1 MALPLLACLTRL
13 HAIQYIK
20 PPRTSISPL
29 ILSGGFTKNRWFRVS
44 LPSPGISFNQVWED
58 PREPQ
63 YRGNSFRTPGVQRP
77 DALLARVAPP
87 VGPLAHASPAP
98 MQYIIP
104 SRASGP
110 MALVKFISSEVV
122 NPASLLA
129 LGFQTLEVNPW
140 SAVDMK
146 LNDSILTRGFVLIP
160 GLVQQSL
167 SRASA
172 DLPATAFVT
181 NCKPALSD
189 TDPTNGHLPSQGG
202 KKQGYLGKWVFIIFI
217 SLTPQPSE
225 PTVLG

>member
-1 MALPLLACLTRL
+1 MALPLLAC
-13 HAIQYIK
+13 
-20 PPRTSISPL
+20 
-29 ILSGGFTKNRWFRVS
+29 
-44 LPSPGISFNQVWED
+44 PGISFNQVWED

-63 YRGNSFRTPGVQRP
+63 YRGNSFRTPGGQRP

-146 LNDSILTRGFVLIP
+146 LDDSILTRGFVLIL

-172 DLPATAFVT
+172 DLPVTAFSM

-202 KKQGYLGKWVFIIFI
+202 KQQGYLGKWVFIVCI